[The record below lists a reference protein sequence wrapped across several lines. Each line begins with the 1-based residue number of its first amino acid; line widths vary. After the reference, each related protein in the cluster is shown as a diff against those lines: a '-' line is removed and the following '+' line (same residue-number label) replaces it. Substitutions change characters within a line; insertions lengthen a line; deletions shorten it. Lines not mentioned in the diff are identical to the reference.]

1 MIYPKFIEKGDCI
14 GVPAPSSGAYDQLH
28 KVKYENAKLKLEKI
42 GFNLK
47 VSDNINISEKMRSAP
62 AEIRAN
68 EINEMFANENID
80 MIICAAGGEFLVE
93 ILPFVKFENILK
105 HPKFVQGFSDPTGIL
120 FPLTTKYDIA
130 TIYGNNFGEYG
141 TEEYDRSVIDN
152 LEILQG
158 NLIEQEN
165 YDMFE
170 NERGEKVTGLEGY
183 NFTDKVEWKTLDDK
197 GVKIRGRIIGGCL
210 DLISELAGTKYDG
223 MKQFNEKYK
232 QDGIIW
238 YFDNCELSME
248 ELIRTLWKL
257 NELEYFKYAKGI
269 VFGRNGIETSYMG
282 YTMKETLEDSVLSKL
297 NIPIIYD
304 ADISHKGPCLTI
316 INGALAT
323 VESKNGKG
331 KISFELI

>member
-28 KVKYENAKLKLEKI
+28 KVKYEKAKLKLEKI

-197 GVKIRGRIIGGCL
+197 GVKIKGRIIGGCL

-316 INGALAT
+316 INGAIAT

>member
-170 NERGEKVTGLEGY
+170 NESAEKTTGLEGY
-183 NFTDKVEWKTLDDK
+183 NFTDKVEWKILDEESA
-197 GVKIRGRIIGGCL
+197 KIKGRIIGGCL

-316 INGALAT
+316 INGAIAT